1 VLKEKCQVLLKRV
14 LFPLEIKKK
23 ILREKSGELIAN
35 LETFP
40 KFEKS

>member
-1 VLKEKCQVLLKRV
+1 MSSSVKES

-35 LETFP
+35 LETSGTTRFWQLQD
-40 KFEKS
+40 